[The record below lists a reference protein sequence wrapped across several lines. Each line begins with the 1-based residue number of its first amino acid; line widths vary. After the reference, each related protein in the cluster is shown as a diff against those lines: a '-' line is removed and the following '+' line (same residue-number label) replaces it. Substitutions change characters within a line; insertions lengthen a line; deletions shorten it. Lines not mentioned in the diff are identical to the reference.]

1 VSGWAFRPCGM
12 PVIRP
17 RPAVVNSYPDRLL
30 QTIVAIVAIVAMM
43 VMIIVVMLII
53 VMVIIVMVI
62 IVMVI
67 IVMVMAVYYYHH
79 LRLRRN
85 WYCQRYCDAEDE
97 DKSEQK
103 LFHG

>member
-1 VSGWAFRPCGM
+1 M

-30 QTIVAIVAIVAMM
+30 QMIVAMM

-53 VMVIIVMVI
+53 VMLI

>member
-1 VSGWAFRPCGM
+1 MIRQKALSGW

-17 RPAVVNSYPDRLL
+17 RPAVVYSYPDRLL
-30 QTIVAIVAIVAMM
+30 QTLVAIVAMM
-43 VMIIVVMLII
+43 VMII
-53 VMVIIVMVI
+53 

-67 IVMVMAVYYYHH
+67 IVMVMGAYYYHH

>member
-1 VSGWAFRPCGM
+1 M

-30 QTIVAIVAIVAMM
+30 QTLVAIVAMM
-43 VMIIVVMLII
+43 VMIIIM
-53 VMVIIVMVI
+53 MVI

-67 IVMVMAVYYYHH
+67 IVMVMGAYYYHH

-85 WYCQRYCDAEDE
+85 WYCQRYCDAEGE

>member
-1 VSGWAFRPCGM
+1 M

-53 VMVIIVMVI
+53 VMVIIVMV
-62 IVMVI
+62 
-67 IVMVMAVYYYHH
+67 MAVYYYHH

>member
-1 VSGWAFRPCGM
+1 LGVQALTGL

-30 QTIVAIVAIVAMM
+30 QTIVAMM
-43 VMIIVVMLII
+43 VMI
-53 VMVIIVMVI
+53 I

>member
-1 VSGWAFRPCGM
+1 
-12 PVIRP
+12 
-17 RPAVVNSYPDRLL
+17 
-30 QTIVAIVAIVAMM
+30 MM
-43 VMIIVVMLII
+43 VMI
-53 VMVIIVMVI
+53 IIVMVI